1 MSFSA
6 LGLNPALVEAV
17 HQAGYTQPT
26 PIQQQ
31 AIPAVLQRRDLLA
44 AAQTGTGKTASF
56 VLPILQILSAQPI
69 QKPRPVK
76 ALILTPT
83 RELAAQIEEQ
93 IQKYGKELSPKLKH
107 HVVFGGVSIN
117 PQMMA
122 LRGGVDILTA
132 TPGRL
137 LDLLSQ
143 NALKLDQVQMLVLD
157 EADRMLDMGFIRDL
171 KKILAL
177 LPKVRQNLLFSATF
191 SNEIKG
197 LTQGLLQNPLMIQ
210 VTPENTT
217 VEKIEQQVYLLG
229 KGQKT
234 AALCQ
239 LITEN
244 KWQQVL
250 VFMPTKHEANRLSE
264 QLTFAGI
271 PSAAL
276 HGNKSQNAR
285 TKALADFKANE
296 LQVLVAT
303 DVAARGIDISQL
315 PYVVNFALPR
325 SPADYVHR
333 IGRTGRAGKSGLAV
347 SFVAPDEVPQ
357 LRQVERLIGI
367 KLPSQSMNPDPLPDA
382 VTAIAKAPRPP
393 RPVRKPQGESAN
405 SNKARA
411 NGGQKP
417 ASGQKPNHGQSQGQ
431 SQKTAQTPKPPR
443 RFEAPKT
450 PGIQTQAA
458 GHMATPAA
466 EHNNGN
472 GQRRRFKPKP
482 KATTAA

>member
-1 MSFSA
+1 
-6 LGLNPALVEAV
+6 
-17 HQAGYTQPT
+17 
-26 PIQQQ
+26 
-31 AIPAVLQRRDLLA
+31 
-44 AAQTGTGKTASF
+44 
-56 VLPILQILSAQPI
+56 
-69 QKPRPVK
+69 
-76 ALILTPT
+76 
-83 RELAAQIEEQ
+83 
-93 IQKYGKELSPKLKH
+93 
-107 HVVFGGVSIN
+107 
-117 PQMMA
+117 
-122 LRGGVDILTA
+122 
-132 TPGRL
+132 
-137 LDLLSQ
+137 
-143 NALKLDQVQMLVLD
+143 
-157 EADRMLDMGFIRDL
+157 
-171 KKILAL
+171 
-177 LPKVRQNLLFSATF
+177 
-191 SNEIKG
+191 
-197 LTQGLLQNPLMIQ
+197 
-210 VTPENTT
+210 
-217 VEKIEQQVYLLG
+217 
-229 KGQKT
+229 
-234 AALCQ
+234 
-239 LITEN
+239 
-244 KWQQVL
+244 
-250 VFMPTKHEANRLSE
+250 MPTKHEANRLSE

>member
-1 MSFSA
+1 
-6 LGLNPALVEAV
+6 
-17 HQAGYTQPT
+17 
-26 PIQQQ
+26 
-31 AIPAVLQRRDLLA
+31 
-44 AAQTGTGKTASF
+44 
-56 VLPILQILSAQPI
+56 
-69 QKPRPVK
+69 
-76 ALILTPT
+76 
-83 RELAAQIEEQ
+83 
-93 IQKYGKELSPKLKH
+93 
-107 HVVFGGVSIN
+107 
-117 PQMMA
+117 
-122 LRGGVDILTA
+122 
-132 TPGRL
+132 
-137 LDLLSQ
+137 
-143 NALKLDQVQMLVLD
+143 
-157 EADRMLDMGFIRDL
+157 MLDMGFIRDL

-217 VEKIEQQVYLLG
+217 VEKIEQQVYLLN

-234 AALCQ
+234 AALCE

-244 KWQQVL
+244 NWQQVL

-264 QLTFAGI
+264 QLTYAGI

-296 LQVLVAT
+296 LRVLVAT

-347 SFVAPDEVPQ
+347 SFVAPDEIPQ
-357 LRQVERLIGI
+357 LKLVERLIGI
-367 KLPSQSMNPDPLPDA
+367 KLPSQTINPNPLPEA
-382 VTAIAKAPRPP
+382 MVAIAKAPRPP
-393 RPVRKPQGESAN
+393 RPVRKAPAEGAKPKN
-405 SNKARA
+405 AGNKASVHA
-411 NGGQKP
+411 GQK
-417 ASGQKPNHGQSQGQ
+417 SGQAQGQ
-431 SQKTAQTPKPPR
+431 AQKTAQGQKPPR

-482 KATTAA
+482 KTTA

>member
-1 MSFSA
+1 
-6 LGLNPALVEAV
+6 
-17 HQAGYTQPT
+17 
-26 PIQQQ
+26 
-31 AIPAVLQRRDLLA
+31 
-44 AAQTGTGKTASF
+44 
-56 VLPILQILSAQPI
+56 
-69 QKPRPVK
+69 
-76 ALILTPT
+76 
-83 RELAAQIEEQ
+83 
-93 IQKYGKELSPKLKH
+93 
-107 HVVFGGVSIN
+107 
-117 PQMMA
+117 
-122 LRGGVDILTA
+122 
-132 TPGRL
+132 
-137 LDLLSQ
+137 
-143 NALKLDQVQMLVLD
+143 
-157 EADRMLDMGFIRDL
+157 
-171 KKILAL
+171 
-177 LPKVRQNLLFSATF
+177 
-191 SNEIKG
+191 
-197 LTQGLLQNPLMIQ
+197 MIQ

-217 VEKIEQQVYLLG
+217 VEKIEQQVYLLN

-244 KWQQVL
+244 NWQQVL

-264 QLTFAGI
+264 QLTYAGI

-296 LQVLVAT
+296 LRVLVAT

-347 SFVAPDEVPQ
+347 SFVAPDEIPQ
-357 LRQVERLIGI
+357 LKQVERLIGI
-367 KLPSQSMNPDPLPDA
+367 KLPSQSMNPNPLPEA
-382 VTAIAKAPRPP
+382 MVAIAKAPRPP
-393 RPVRKPQGESAN
+393 RPVRKPQAEN
-405 SNKARA
+405 TKAKQSGTKPAA
-411 NGGQKP
+411 NGGAKPAQGQKP
-417 ASGQKPNHGQSQGQ
+417 A
-431 SQKTAQTPKPPR
+431 R

-482 KATTAA
+482 KTTA